1 MAKLKDQKQAIENQ
15 DEGQVLKI
23 IEDKN
28 VLIESFK
35 KLENEIKA
43 QLQLLS
49 KKEIE
54 GLLKEGSVLKDDL
67 ESILKAIVFLE
78 EECEGKISS
87 KMREVEKRILGLQ
100 KGKKIGEGY
109 GRHSKVGPLISK
121 II

>member
-28 VLIESFK
+28 VLIENFK

-43 QLQLLS
+43 QLQLLP

-67 ESILKAIVFLE
+67 ESMLKAIVFLE
-78 EECEGKISS
+78 EECEGKIGS
-87 KMREVEKRILGLQ
+87 KMR
-100 KGKKIGEGY
+100 
-109 GRHSKVGPLISK
+109 
-121 II
+121 